1 MDLQEKNKRKLLK
14 SQQAELDGVET
25 YLRLSRLVKNRADA
39 MAFRELAADEGRHAA
54 VFKKYTNVVLK
65 PRKMQAIAVSILYR
79 LLGKRILYP
88 LISRFEYAAIPKYE
102 KMMTEF
108 PEVESVKDDEKRHGD
123 TVKKLLKNGEYH
135 DFPILPIAAG
145 IVLLFVIVK
154 IAVSHSR
161 KERVI

>member
-1 MDLQEKNKRKLLK
+1 M
-14 SQQAELDGVET
+14 
-25 YLRLSRLVKNRADA
+25 
-39 MAFRELAADEGRHAA
+39 
-54 VFKKYTNVVLK
+54 
-65 PRKMQAIAVSILYR
+65 
-79 LLGKRILYP
+79 

-108 PEVESVKDDEKRHGD
+108 PEVGSVKDDEKRHGD

-135 DFPILPIAAG
+135 DFPLLPIIAG

-161 KERVI
+161 KA